1 MGVADF
7 FVHEVDVWNCLNLW
21 LGYAQRMLRRER
33 DNAHPSATGS
43 GAVAYPQSENP
54 AQGLDAWEKNNRVPA
69 QQSSQVIFV
78 LLRMFRCLFAM
89 VSAVSIPKT
98 GRKITGVVST
108 GDHGIITTRAPS
120 LRKPLNIFLT
130 RQWIVKLGDFGISK
144 VPTGPTINGTQWM
157 SRSYEDGRIEGE
169 GRKLPNKLDRPM
181 HCNFQASS
189 FF

>member
-1 MGVADF
+1 
-7 FVHEVDVWNCLNLW
+7 
-21 LGYAQRMLRRER
+21 MLRGCFAESEIMHIHLQLVLALSHIHKVKILHR
-33 DNAHPSATGS
+33 DLTLGKKTIVCRRS
-43 GAVAYPQSENP
+43 
-54 AQGLDAWEKNNRVPA
+54 RVHKW
-69 QQSSQVIFV
+69 FFW
-78 LLRMFRCLFAM
+78 LRMFRCLFAM
-89 VSAVSIPKT
+89 VSIPKT
-98 GRKITGVVST
+98 GRKITGVVSS

-181 HCNFQASS
+181 L
-189 FF
+189 

>member
-1 MGVADF
+1 
-7 FVHEVDVWNCLNLW
+7 
-21 LGYAQRMLRRER
+21 MLRGCFAESEIMHIHLQLVLALSHIHKVKILHR
-33 DNAHPSATGS
+33 DLTLGK
-43 GAVAYPQSENP
+43 
-54 AQGLDAWEKNNRVPA
+54 KNNRVPA

-98 GRKITGVVST
+98 GRKITGVVS
-108 GDHGIITTRAPS
+108 GDHGIITTRAPFF
-120 LRKPLNIFLT
+120 RKPLNIFLT